1 MKVRARGYGR
11 RVTGEG
17 EWRQELDDKQL
28 EDVRGLLLAVR
39 EADGRPEVE
48 PEGPL
53 PGEFDGGEHLVAC
66 VEGEVVGYVH
76 LDTTGDSFGHQ
87 VAELFVHPA
96 HRDRGYGAKLLQA
109 LDERAAVGFR
119 LWAHGDHPAARKLAL
134 KTGLERKRE
143 LLILHTDVE
152 GADWPEPVLRDGVSL
167 RTFVPGQDEDAVVQ
181 VNARA
186 FDWHP
191 EQGALT
197 ADDIRADE
205 ARPWFDADGF
215 FLAEAKGEVIGF
227 HWTKVHEATPG
238 RFGGERVG
246 EVYVVGVDPAAQGGG
261 LGRALTLA
269 GLRYLAGRGLRQ
281 IILYVEGDNAPALA
295 VYTKLGFARH
305 ETDVQYGR

>member
-1 MKVRARGYGR
+1 MSGDG
-11 RVTGEG
+11 G
-17 EWRQELDDKQL
+17 EWRQDLDEQQL
-28 EDVRGLLLAVR
+28 GHVRQLLLAVR

-48 PEGPL
+48 PEGAL

-66 VEGEVVGYVH
+66 VEDDVVGYAH

-96 HRDRGYGAKLLQA
+96 HRNRGYGAKLLQA

-119 LWAHGDHPAARKLAL
+119 VWAHGDHPAARQLAL
-134 KTGLERKRE
+134 RTGLERKRE
-143 LLILHTDVE
+143 LLILHAAVD
-152 GADWPEPVLRDGVSL
+152 GADWPEPALREGVSL

-205 ARPWFDADGF
+205 RRPWFDAAGF
-215 FLAEAKGEVIGF
+215 FLAEQNGEVIGF

-269 GLRYLAGRGLRQ
+269 GLRYLADQGLRQ
-281 IILYVEGDNAPALA
+281 VILYVEGDNAPALA
-295 VYTKLGFARH
+295 VYTKLGFTRH

>member
-1 MKVRARGYGR
+1 MSGD
-11 RVTGEG
+11 G
-17 EWRQELDDKQL
+17 EWRQELDEKQL
-28 EDVRGLLLAVR
+28 EAVRGLLLAVR
-39 EADGRPEVE
+39 AADGRPEVE
-48 PEGPL
+48 PAGPL

-66 VEGEVVGYVH
+66 VGGEVVGYAH

-96 HRDRGYGAKLLQA
+96 HRGRGYGAKLLQA
-109 LDERAAVGFR
+109 IDERAAVGFR
-119 LWAHGDHPAARKLAL
+119 VWAHGDHPAARKLAAQA
-134 KTGLERKRE
+134 GLERKRE
-143 LLILHTDVE
+143 LLILHTGVE
-152 GADWPEPVLRDGVSL
+152 GADWPEPVLRDGVTL
-167 RTFVPGQDEDAVVQ
+167 RTFVPGQDEDAVVR

-197 ADDIRADE
+197 ADDVRADE
-205 ARPWFDADGF
+205 ARAWFDAAGF
-215 FLAEAKGEVIGF
+215 FLAERDGRVIGF
-227 HWTKVHEATPG
+227 HWTKIHEPTPG
-238 RFGGERVG
+238 RFDGERVG

-269 GLRYLAGRGLRQ
+269 GLRYLASRGLRQ

-295 VYTKLGFARH
+295 VYTKLGFTPY

>member
-1 MKVRARGYGR
+1 MSGD
-11 RVTGEG
+11 G
-17 EWRQELDDKQL
+17 EWLQELDEQQL
-28 EDVRGLLLAVR
+28 AHVRQLLLAVR

-48 PEGPL
+48 PDGAL

-66 VEGEVVGYVH
+66 VEGDVVGYAH

-87 VAELFVHPA
+87 VAELLVHPA
-96 HRDRGYGAKLLQA
+96 HRNRGYGAKLLQA

-119 LWAHGDHPAARKLAL
+119 VWAHGDHPAARQLAL
-134 KTGLERKRE
+134 RTGLERKRE
-143 LLILHTDVE
+143 LLILHTTVD

-167 RTFVPGQDEDAVVQ
+167 RTFVPEQDEDAVVQ

-191 EQGALT
+191 EQGAMT

-205 ARPWFDADGF
+205 RRSWFAPAGF
-215 FLAEAKGEVIGF
+215 FLAEENGAVIGF

-269 GLRYLAGRGLRQ
+269 GLRYLAEQGLRQ
-281 IILYVEGDNAPALA
+281 VILYVEGDNAPALA
-295 VYTKLGFARH
+295 VYTKLGFTRH

>member
-1 MKVRARGYGR
+1 M
-11 RVTGEG
+11 TGDG

-28 EDVRGLLLAVR
+28 DDVRGLLLAVR
-39 EADGRPEVE
+39 DADGRPEVE
-48 PEGPL
+48 PEGAL

-66 VEGEVVGYVH
+66 VEGEVVGYAH

-109 LDERAAVGFR
+109 VDERAAVGFR
-119 LWAHGDHPAARKLAL
+119 IWAHGDHPAARKLAL
-134 KTGLERKRE
+134 KTGFERKRE

-152 GADWPEPVLRDGVSL
+152 GADWPEPRLRDGVSL
-167 RTFVPGQDEDAVVQ
+167 RTFVPGQDEDAVVR
-181 VNARA
+181 VNALA

-215 FLAEAKGEVIGF
+215 FLAEEDGQVIGF

-269 GLRYLAGRGLRQ
+269 GLRYLAGRGLSQ

>member
-1 MKVRARGYGR
+1 MSGD
-11 RVTGEG
+11 G
-17 EWRQELDDKQL
+17 EWRQELDKKQL
-28 EDVRGLLLAVR
+28 DDVRGLLLAVR
-39 EADGRPEVE
+39 EADGRPEVG

-66 VEGEVVGYVH
+66 VEGDVVGYAH
-76 LDTTGDSFGHQ
+76 IDTTGDSFGHQ

-96 HRDRGYGAKLLQA
+96 HRNRGYGAKLLHA

-119 LWAHGDHPAARKLAL
+119 VWAHGDHPAAQRLAR

-143 LLILHTDVE
+143 LLILRVE
-152 GADWPEPVLRDGVSL
+152 VDGADWPEPILRDGVSL
-167 RTFVPGQDEDAVVQ
+167 RTFVPEQDEDAVVQ

-197 ADDIRADE
+197 ADDVRADE
-205 ARPWFDADGF
+205 ARPWFDAEGF
-215 FLAEAKGEVIGF
+215 FLAVEEDTAAGSGNDTVIGF
-227 HWTKVHEATPG
+227 HWTKVHEPTPG
-238 RFGGERVG
+238 RFDGERVG

-281 IILYVEGDNAPALA
+281 IILYVEGDNAAALA
-295 VYTKLGFARH
+295 VYTKLGFARY

>member
-1 MKVRARGYGR
+1 MSGD
-11 RVTGEG
+11 G
-17 EWRQELDDKQL
+17 EWRQELDGQQL
-28 EDVRGLLLAVR
+28 ADVRELLLAVR
-39 EADGRPEVE
+39 DADGRPEVE
-48 PEGPL
+48 PEGAL

-66 VEGEVVGYVH
+66 VDGDVVGYAH

-96 HRDRGYGAKLLQA
+96 HRSRGYGAKLLQA

-119 LWAHGDHPAARKLAL
+119 VWAHGDHPAARQLAL
-134 KTGLERKRE
+134 RAGLERKRE
-143 LLILHTDVE
+143 LLILHTTAD
-152 GADWPEPVLRDGVSL
+152 GADWPEPVLRDGVTL
-167 RTFVPGQDEDAVVQ
+167 RAFVPGQDEDAVVR

-197 ADDIRADE
+197 AEDIRADE
-205 ARPWFDADGF
+205 RRPWFDPAGF
-215 FLAEAKGEVIGF
+215 FLAEEQGEVIGF

-246 EVYVVGVDPAAQGGG
+246 EVYVVGVDPSAQGGG

-269 GLRYLAGRGLRQ
+269 GLRYLAGQGLRQ
-281 IILYVEGDNAPALA
+281 VILYVEGDNAPALA
-295 VYTKLGFARH
+295 VYTKLGFTRH